1 MLTGYLEYIIC
12 MWSMFLWPFC
22 FSSGELDPERM
33 GSGIQYGDAALRQLR
48 SPRRAQAQSA
58 QECGC

>member
-1 MLTGYLEYIIC
+1 MYLGVTETKTFFKKLAC
-12 MWSMFLWPFC
+12 
-22 FSSGELDPERM
+22 SSGELDPERM

-48 SPRRAQAQSA
+48 SPRRSQGPGA